1 MSEKLRILIVD
12 DDRRMANTLLDIFKV
27 KGYLAEAAYSG
38 AEALEKVEEG
48 HFDSVLTDLKMP
60 EMNGV
65 DLYRA
70 IKEIQPELPVVFMTA
85 YSADDLIKEGL
96 EEGALAVLTK
106 PLEIDLLL
114 SFLAA
119 LSKERS
125 IVIVDDDPQFCK
137 TLGDIL
143 RARGFAVAEVTYPA
157 GLANKL
163 GPDGQ
168 VVVLDMKF
176 NSTSG
181 LAILKEIR
189 EQYPQV
195 PVILVTGYREEMA
208 QAIEAALKV
217 NAYACLYKPFQIEE
231 FLQVLTEI
239 HHRELGKVLG
249 QPARKRR

>member
-70 IKEIQPELPVVFMTA
+70 INM
-85 YSADDLIKEGL
+85 
-96 EEGALAVLTK
+96 
-106 PLEIDLLL
+106 
-114 SFLAA
+114 
-119 LSKERS
+119 
-125 IVIVDDDPQFCK
+125 VIVDDDPQFCK

-143 RARGFAVAEVTYPA
+143 RARGFAVTEVTYPA

-208 QAIEAALKV
+208 QAIEAS
-217 NAYACLYKPFQIEE
+217 
-231 FLQVLTEI
+231 
-239 HHRELGKVLG
+239 R
-249 QPARKRR
+249 

>member
-1 MSEKLRILIVD
+1 
-12 DDRRMANTLLDIFKV
+12 
-27 KGYLAEAAYSG
+27 
-38 AEALEKVEEG
+38 
-48 HFDSVLTDLKMP
+48 
-60 EMNGV
+60 
-65 DLYRA
+65 
-70 IKEIQPELPVVFMTA
+70 
-85 YSADDLIKEGL
+85 
-96 EEGALAVLTK
+96 
-106 PLEIDLLL
+106 
-114 SFLAA
+114 
-119 LSKERS
+119 
-125 IVIVDDDPQFCK
+125 VDDDPQFCK

-143 RARGFAVAEVTYPA
+143 RARGFAVAEVTHPA
-157 GLANKL
+157 GLTNKL

-189 EQYPQV
+189 EQYPRV